1 MQNDLVITT
10 QDNLSTL
17 IAQGVK
23 ETLLEL
29 LPQLQKTTEAETYL
43 TREQTAEYL
52 SVSLQTLHNWT
63 NKGRL
68 KAYKICGRV
77 YYKRTDL
84 ENSFIQFN
92 PKNT

>member
-1 MQNDLVITT
+1 MSNIILNGLTTTDLK
-10 QDNLSTL
+10 TL
-17 IAQGVK
+17 ITQSVNESVQQIIK
-23 ETLLEL
+23 
-29 LPQLQKTTEAETYL
+29 LQKPAEAETYL

-92 PKNT
+92 PKSA